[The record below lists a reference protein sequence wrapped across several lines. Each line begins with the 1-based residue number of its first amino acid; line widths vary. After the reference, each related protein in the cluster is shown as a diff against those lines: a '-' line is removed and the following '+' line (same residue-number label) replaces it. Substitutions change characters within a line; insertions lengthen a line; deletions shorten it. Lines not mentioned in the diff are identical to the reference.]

1 MSELHGLHLDLSWN
15 HHLDSLLCS
24 RLVRSPLAAAGL
36 CTDVAHGFCLT
47 RNHYTDLLRYTA
59 VILLAYDRWT
69 NDTLEKSS
77 LINFSVARIIFSVC
91 IFFSFILLV
100 FDWYFAIRVIKGDG
114 VADAYMNVIAVRYNC
129 IRGGKGTGDSGWK
142 RYLVFSRLTK
152 SRGLVDYLAL
162 FTYFAFKGGNISA
175 SVYYCHANDT

>member
-1 MSELHGLHLDLSWN
+1 M
-15 HHLDSLLCS
+15 
-24 RLVRSPLAAAGL
+24 
-36 CTDVAHGFCLT
+36 
-47 RNHYTDLLRYTA
+47 
-59 VILLAYDRWT
+59 
-69 NDTLEKSS
+69 
-77 LINFSVARIIFSVC
+77 INFSVARIIFSVC